1 MPTTVTST
9 EAARNLS
16 DLLNRARY
24 RGESFV
30 IQRGGEEVAR
40 LEPPMPRSKVTLRE
54 LVELLANLESPDP
67 DFWKDLEEIRENQP
81 PMPEDPWG
89 S

>member
-1 MPTTVTST
+1 MSTTVTST

-40 LEPPMPRSKVTLRE
+40 LEPPLPRSRVTLRG
-54 LVELLANLESPDP
+54 LVELLATLEPPDP
-67 DFWKDLEEIRENQP
+67 DFWKDLEDIRANQP
-81 PMPEDPWG
+81 PLPEDPWG

>member
-1 MPTTVTST
+1 MPTTITST

-40 LEPPMPRSKVTLRE
+40 LEPPLLRSKVTFGGFLD
-54 LVELLANLESPDP
+54 LLATLEPPDA
-67 DFWKDLEEIRENQP
+67 DFWTDLEDIQANQP
-81 PMPEDPWG
+81 PLPEDPWG